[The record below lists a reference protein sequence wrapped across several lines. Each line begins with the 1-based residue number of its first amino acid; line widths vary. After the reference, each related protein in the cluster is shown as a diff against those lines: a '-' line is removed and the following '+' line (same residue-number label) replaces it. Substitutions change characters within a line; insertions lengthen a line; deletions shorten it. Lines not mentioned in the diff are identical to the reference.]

1 VTDATA
7 PRPNLNTYWVIP
19 RKFLAGEYP
28 GDKDPAKAREKI
40 NRFLEVGV
48 RHFIDLT
55 EPGEYG
61 LVPYEAILS
70 EESRAANITA
80 TYQRF
85 PIRDISV
92 PRDAE
97 YLAKILLAIDRRIRQ
112 GGPVYVHCWGG
123 VGRTGLVIACW
134 LQEHGR
140 TPDDALAELSRKWS
154 TVAKSSRK
162 TASPETVEQA
172 NWVRSWPQRRRNAQ
186 ELLLRDRYRG
196 ALLGLAAGDA
206 LGTTLEFKAPGT
218 FKPITDIIGGGPFA
232 LQPGQWTDD
241 TSMALCLA
249 ESLIEKRGF
258 DPNDQMDR
266 YCRWWKEGYLSSTGT
281 FFDIGGTVSSSL
293 ECYLRTGEPFAG
305 STDPFT
311 AGNGSLMRLAPVPLA
326 FRANFGLAIHNAGE
340 SSRTTHGAPA
350 TVDACRY
357 FAGLLLGAVG
367 GRSKEE
373 ILSAF
378 FYPGP
383 QRDYWQQHALSPAIA
398 EIANGS
404 FKQKEPPEIIGSGF
418 VVRSLE
424 AALWAFYRSDSFKE
438 GALRAVNLGNDADT
452 TGAIYGQL
460 AGAHYGVNAIPQ
472 DWIGRLALR
481 ELISEKA
488 AALFEFSNDSGSD
501 LQNTDGV
508 QEAHE

>member
-1 VTDATA
+1 VPDATV
-7 PRPNLNTYWVIP
+7 PRPNPNTYWVIP
-19 RKFLAGEYP
+19 GKLLAGEYS
-28 GDKDPAKAREKI
+28 GDKDLVKAREKI

-48 RHFIDLT
+48 RHFVDLT
-55 EPGEYG
+55 EFGE
-61 LVPYEAILS
+61 LVPYEAVLS
-70 EESRAANITA
+70 DESRAASIAA

-85 PIRDISV
+85 PIRDVSV
-92 PRDAE
+92 PRDAAHLGE
-97 YLAKILLAIDRRIRQ
+97 ILLTIDRRIRE
-112 GGPVYVHCWGG
+112 GGAVFLHCWGG
-123 VGRTGLVIACW
+123 VGRTGLVVGCW

-140 TPDDALAELSRKWS
+140 TPDAALGELSRKWS

-162 TASPETVEQA
+162 PASPETSEQVD
-172 NWVRSWPQRRRNAQ
+172 WVKTWPQRRREVQ

-196 ALLGLAAGDA
+196 ALLGMAAGDA

-218 FKPITDIIGGGPFA
+218 FKPITDMIGGGPFA

-241 TSMALCLA
+241 TAMALCLA
-249 ESLIEKRGF
+249 ESLIEKHGF
-258 DPNDQMDR
+258 DPKDQMDR

-281 FFDIGGTVSSSL
+281 CFDIGVTVSKSL
-293 ECYLRTGEPFAG
+293 ESYLRTGEAFAG

-326 FRANFGLAIHNAGE
+326 FRANVELAIHNAGE

-350 TVDACRY
+350 AVDACRY
-357 FAGLLLGAVG
+357 FAGLLLGALG
-367 GRSKEE
+367 GRSKDE

-378 FYPGP
+378 FCPGP
-383 QRDYWQQHALSPAIA
+383 DRQYWQRRVLAPTIA
-398 EIANGS
+398 DIANGS

-424 AALWAFYRSDSFKE
+424 AALWAFHRSDSFRD

-460 AGAHYGVNAIPQ
+460 AGAYYGVDATPP
-472 DWIGRLALR
+472 DWMERLALR

-488 AALFEFSNDSGSD
+488 EALFD
-501 LQNTDGV
+501 LSRG
-508 QEAHE
+508 